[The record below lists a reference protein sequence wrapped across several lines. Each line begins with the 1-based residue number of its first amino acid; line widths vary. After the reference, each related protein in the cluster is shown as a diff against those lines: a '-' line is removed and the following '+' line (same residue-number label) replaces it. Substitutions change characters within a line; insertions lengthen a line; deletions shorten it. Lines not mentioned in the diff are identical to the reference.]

1 MSLLLGIDTGG
12 TYTDAVLFDDEKG
25 VIGSAKALTT
35 KFDLAVGIREALA
48 AVLPPSPGDIR
59 LVSLSTTL
67 ATNAVVEGQ
76 GCAVALLLIGYDRE
90 LMVDSQI
97 DRIVSEPATFYIRG
111 GHNTAGQEMAPLDL
125 EAAGKAIRSI
135 APHVEAFAVSGYFG
149 VRNPSHELQVRKL
162 VRELTGKPVTCGH
175 ELTTRLH
182 APRRAM
188 TVAMNARLV
197 PLLDEL
203 ISTVRNMLAEQAI
216 DAPLMVVKGDGSLVD
231 ADMALERPVETI
243 LSGPAASVVGASFLA
258 DIEDAFVIDM
268 GGTTTDIAVM
278 ERGRPVLDPDG
289 AHIDGW
295 QIMIEAIDA
304 RTTGLGGDSDIR
316 LDGNDRLCAGP
327 RRVVPLCLL
336 ADGHPE
342 IVTVL
347 QHQLEDQGNP
357 MMEVDARDFGRFVLQ
372 QRRLASG
379 GGDLSATQM
388 DIWHC
393 LENGPVALA
402 ALIADAT
409 YPPLFRR
416 GLEELIARGL
426 VVPSAFTPT
435 DALHVLGQ
443 YRCWSVP
450 AAEKGAA
457 IWATKLKME
466 IKPFCERVVHQVH
479 MQMGRAIIDSAL
491 AVEKQVPPEKDDDT
505 GSFLIDRALGADD
518 TGTFSLSFT
527 MNRSL
532 VAIGA
537 PVASYMPAVS
547 RMLGASLSIPE
558 HAEIDNALGAAVA
571 GIVQTVRVL
580 IQSVDEG
587 SIFKVHLPFGV
598 KDFPGLEA
606 AVACAEKEA
615 HRTAKARAQQAG
627 ADDIQ
632 VNVERRDR
640 IISGLDNGVGEI
652 YIDTEVVATA
662 VGRPHLA

>member
-12 TYTDAVLFDDEKG
+12 TYTDAVLFDDKQG

-35 KFDLAVGIREALA
+35 KFDLAVGIREAIA

-76 GCAVALLLIGYDRE
+76 GCAVALLLIGYDRQ
-90 LMVDSQI
+90 LMVNSEI
-97 DRIVSEPATFYIRG
+97 ERIVSPSATFYIRG
-111 GHNTAGQEMAPLDL
+111 GHNSTGQEIAPLDL
-125 EAAGKAIRSI
+125 EAAKEKIRAI
-135 APHVEAFAVSGYFG
+135 APQVEAFAISGYFG
-149 VRNPSHELQVRKL
+149 VRNPSHELQVRKQ

-175 ELTTRLH
+175 ELTSQLH

-203 ISTVRNMLAEQAI
+203 ISTVRNMLAEKAI

-231 ADMALERPVETI
+231 AEMALERPVETI

-258 DIEDAFVIDM
+258 DVEDAFVVDM

-278 ERGRPVLDPDG
+278 EKGRPVLDPDG
-289 AHIDGW
+289 ARIDGW

-304 RTTGLGGDSDIR
+304 RTTGLGGDSNIG
-316 LDGNDRLCAGP
+316 LDGAGRLFVGP
-327 RRVVPLCLL
+327 RRVIPLCLL
-336 ADGHPE
+336 AEKHPDILE
-342 IVTVL
+342 VL
-347 QHQLEDQGNP
+347 QHQVAELLNP
-357 MMEVDARDFGRFVLQ
+357 GSEVDGSDFGRFVLQ
-372 QRRLASG
+372 QRRRASG
-379 GGDLSATQM
+379 TADLSDMQEE
-388 DIWHC
+388 IWRR
-393 LENGPVALA
+393 LEDGPVSLA
-402 ALIADAT
+402 TLIAGAT
-409 YPPLFRR
+409 YPPIFRR
-416 GLEELIARGL
+416 ALDDLITRGL
-426 VVPSAFTPT
+426 VVSSAFTPT

-457 IWATKLKME
+457 IWAAKLKME
-466 IKPFCERVVHQVH
+466 ITPFCEKTVGQVQT
-479 MQMGRAIIDSAL
+479 QMGRAIIDSAL
-491 AVEKQVPPEKDDDT
+491 AAEKQVSPENEADA
-505 GSFLIDRALGADD
+505 GSFLINRALGVNGS
-518 TGTFSLSFT
+518 GTFSLSFT
-527 MNRSL
+527 LNRSL

-537 PVASYMPAVS
+537 PAVSYMPEVS
-547 RMLGASLSIPE
+547 RVLGASLSIPE

-580 IQSVDEG
+580 IQAVDEG
-587 SIFKVHLPFGV
+587 STFKVHLPFGV
-598 KDFPGLEA
+598 KDFPELEA

-615 HRTAKARAQQAG
+615 QQVANDRAQQAG
-627 ADDIQ
+627 ANEIQ
-632 VNVERRDR
+632 VTVERQDR
-640 IISGLDNGVGEI
+640 IVAAPDDVSGDI

-662 VGRPHLA
+662 IGRPRMA